1 METSTALLTLCA
13 IHRSPVNSPH
23 KGQWRGALMFS
34 LICTWTNDWVN
45 NRDHDMIFVKMT
57 ASSAA
62 SDDNFIKTTRLL
74 FQWRWMHSNTV
85 TKQVLIHSCPRFYS
99 FCLINVVV
107 NFQKLPTATDLYAC
121 ILKRLTV
128 NNRHD
133 DVIKWKHFPRHWPFV
148 RGIHR
153 SPVNSPQKG
162 QWRVALVF
170 SLICAWTNGWVNIRD
185 VGDLRRHGAYY
196 DVIIMDVTFFEVM
209 DVIAKLRTLHVM
221 TTQSY
226 GPSFE
231 SNGFHRVFI
240 PLSFHY
246 LDNCDT
252 WNLPS
257 IAIN

>member
-74 FQWRWMHSNTV
+74 FQWRWMHSNT
-85 TKQVLIHSCPRFYS
+85 
-99 FCLINVVV
+99 
-107 NFQKLPTATDLYAC
+107 
-121 ILKRLTV
+121 
-128 NNRHD
+128 
-133 DVIKWKHFPRHWPFV
+133 
-148 RGIHR
+148 
-153 SPVNSPQKG
+153 
-162 QWRVALVF
+162 LVF

-196 DVIIMDVTFFEVM
+196 DVIIMDVTIFEAM

-246 LDNCDT
+246 RDNCDT